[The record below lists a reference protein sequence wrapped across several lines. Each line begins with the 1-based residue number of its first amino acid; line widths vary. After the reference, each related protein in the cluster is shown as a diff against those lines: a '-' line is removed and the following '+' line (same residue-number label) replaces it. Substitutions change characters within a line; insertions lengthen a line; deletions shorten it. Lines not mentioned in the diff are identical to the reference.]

1 MLCENCNVNVK
12 WVQGAGNKKVQQGKF
27 ATRPRKGGTLVIL
40 VLFVMLVM
48 MILLTVV
55 VMMMIAG
62 TSGGQFVLPDPPV
75 MLISTTV
82 PLLALVI
89 SIFVGASHLV
99 MFIFAFPVS
108 RPLLRQLNVRS
119 GQKGTSCITPRW
131 K

>member
-1 MLCENCNVNVK
+1 MNFELLGHPLALDLFRLQAWCVLCEDCNVNVK

-40 VLFVMLVM
+40 DLFVMLVM

-75 MLISTTV
+75 MLI
-82 PLLALVI
+82 
-89 SIFVGASHLV
+89 
-99 MFIFAFPVS
+99 
-108 RPLLRQLNVRS
+108 
-119 GQKGTSCITPRW
+119 
-131 K
+131 